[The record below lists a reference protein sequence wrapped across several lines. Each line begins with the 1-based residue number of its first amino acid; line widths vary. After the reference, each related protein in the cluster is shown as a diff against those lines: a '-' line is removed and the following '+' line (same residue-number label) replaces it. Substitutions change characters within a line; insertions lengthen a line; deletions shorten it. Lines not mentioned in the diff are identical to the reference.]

1 MYVAFRTDASKQIGT
16 GHFMRCLTL
25 AEELKAKGAK
35 IIFISRHLPQFLSEA
50 LLKKGIEYKLIND
63 GFDIDVLED
72 LFHSQWLG
80 TSQANDA
87 RLTNEILADISCD
100 WIVVDH
106 YALDHRWE
114 KLVRINCNKMMVID
128 DLADRHHDCDLLL
141 DQNYYAGMLSRY
153 TDKVPAHCN
162 LLLGP
167 SYALLREEFKS
178 LRKKIGTRTGKV
190 KKILVSFGGVDAAD
204 YTILTVN
211 ALAGINGQWAVDI
224 VIGKM
229 HPNAEK
235 IQQASQNFGFNCYV
249 QTSRLAELMSE
260 ADLAIG
266 AGGSAIWERCCLG
279 LPAIVFCTAENQRP
293 QIADAVKLGVLY
305 TLKIDVSNF
314 ADEFRNL
321 FERLIENPSSL
332 KSTSESGMHH
342 VNGLGARKVVS
353 QLIGDFIEIRRA
365 EVNDSISI
373 FQWRNDEKI
382 RNVSKSS
389 EIVPINVHKKWFEYV
404 LTNAHYELLI
414 GRLLNQVVGVV
425 RFDIEVNVAE
435 VSIYLV
441 PNSHFSGYGRSLLL
455 AAEKWLKQNRTE
467 VKELRA
473 FVKRGNTSSEKLFT
487 NLNYELINSEFRK
500 IIQ

>member
-1 MYVAFRTDASKQIGT
+1 
-16 GHFMRCLTL
+16 
-25 AEELKAKGAK
+25 
-35 IIFISRHLPQFLSEA
+35 
-50 LLKKGIEYKLIND
+50 
-63 GFDIDVLED
+63 
-72 LFHSQWLG
+72 
-80 TSQANDA
+80 
-87 RLTNEILADISCD
+87 
-100 WIVVDH
+100 
-106 YALDHRWE
+106 
-114 KLVRINCNKMMVID
+114 
-128 DLADRHHDCDLLL
+128 
-141 DQNYYAGMLSRY
+141 MLSRY

-167 SYALLREEFKS
+167 SYALLRDEFKS
-178 LRKKIGTRTGKV
+178 LRKKIGPRTGKV
-190 KKILVSFGGVDAAD
+190 KKILVYFGGVDAAD

-235 IQQASQNFGFNCYV
+235 IQQASQKFGFNCHV

-279 LPAIVFCTAENQRP
+279 LPAIVFCTAENQRA

-305 TLKIDVSNF
+305 ALKIDDLNF
-314 ADEFRNL
+314 ADEFRHL
-321 FERLIENPSSL
+321 FERLIKNPSSL

-382 RNVSKSS
+382 RNVSKNS
-389 EIVPINVHKKWFEYV
+389 EIIPMNVHKKWFEKV
-404 LTNAHYELLI
+404 LTDAHYELLI

-425 RFDIEVNVAE
+425 RFDIEVNRAE

-455 AAEKWLKQNRTE
+455 GAEKWLKKNRTE

-500 IIQ
+500 IIH